1 MTTTTIT
8 AERAAQIADI
18 IAAFDFHAMTV
29 SAIEYDDDAEI
40 INVYTTDERH
50 YDFQIGSD
58 DDCLFFT
65 NTADDTD
72 YVRVTIPA
80 E

>member
-1 MTTTTIT
+1 MTTTIT

-29 SAIEYDDDAEI
+29 AAIEYDDDAEI
-40 INVYTTDERH
+40 INVYTVDNDH

-58 DDCLFFT
+58 DDCLTFT
-65 NTADDTD
+65 NVADSTD
-72 YVRVTIPA
+72 VVTVAIPA